1 MADRVSVLVAEDH
14 PLFLEAMKHAIKS
27 RPDLELV
34 GVADNGR
41 SALEEIQQLD
51 PKVAVLDMRMPELD
65 GAQVLNA
72 IVRDGLST
80 RVLFLSSYTESSM
93 VYDMLAK
100 GAAGY
105 LDKRASAEQICA
117 AINAV
122 TRGETVLGGE
132 IKSGVLQQIRLRGDE
147 HGTDL
152 TVREREVLKLVA
164 EGLSAAGVGSR
175 LHIEQSTVK
184 SHLKNIYDKLGVSE
198 RAAAVAEGMR
208 RGLLE

>member
-14 PLFLEAMKHAIKS
+14 PLFLEAMRQAIKS

-41 SALEEIQQLD
+41 SALEEIKQLE
-51 PKVAVLDMRMPELD
+51 PEVAVLDMRMPELD

-72 IVRDGLST
+72 IVRDRLST
-80 RVLFLSSYTESSM
+80 RVLFLSSHTESSM

-105 LDKRASAEQICA
+105 LDKRASADQICA

-132 IKSGVLQQIRLRGDE
+132 IKSGVLQQIRLRSDE
-147 HGTDL
+147 GGTNL
-152 TVREREVLKLVA
+152 TAREREVLKLVA
-164 EGLSAAGVGSR
+164 DGLSAAEVGSQ

>member
-1 MADRVSVLVAEDH
+1 
-14 PLFLEAMKHAIKS
+14 
-27 RPDLELV
+27 
-34 GVADNGR
+34 
-41 SALEEIQQLD
+41 
-51 PKVAVLDMRMPELD
+51 MRMPGLD

-72 IVRDGLST
+72 IVRDGLTT

-93 VYDMLAK
+93 IYDMLAN

-105 LDKRASAEQICA
+105 LVKSASAEQICA

-132 IKSGVLQQIRLRGDE
+132 IRGGVLQQIRLRGDE
-147 HGTDL
+147 RGADL
-152 TVREREVLKLVA
+152 TAREREVLRLVA
-164 EGLSAAGVGSR
+164 EGLSATEVGNR
-175 LHIEQSTVK
+175 LYIEQSTVK

>member
-1 MADRVSVLVAEDH
+1 VAEDH
-14 PLFLEAMKHAIKS
+14 PLFLDAMKQAIKS
-27 RPDLELV
+27 RPDLELI
-34 GVADNGR
+34 GVADDGR
-41 SALEEIQQLD
+41 LALKEIQQLE
-51 PKVAVLDMRMPELD
+51 PQVAVLDMRMPGLD
-65 GAQVLNA
+65 GAEVLNA
-72 IVRDGLST
+72 IVRDSLST

-93 VYDMLAK
+93 VYDMLAN

-105 LDKRASAEQICA
+105 LAKSASAEQICA

-132 IKSGVLQQIRLRGDE
+132 IRGGVLQQIRLRGDE
-147 HGTDL
+147 GGAGL
-152 TVREREVLKLVA
+152 TAREREVLKLVA
-164 EGLSAAGVGSR
+164 EGLSALEIGNR
-175 LHIEQSTVK
+175 LYIEQSTVK